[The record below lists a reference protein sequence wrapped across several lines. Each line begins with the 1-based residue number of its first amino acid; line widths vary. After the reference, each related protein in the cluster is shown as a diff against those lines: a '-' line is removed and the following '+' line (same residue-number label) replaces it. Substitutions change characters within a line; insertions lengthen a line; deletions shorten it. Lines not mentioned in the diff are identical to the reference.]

1 MKEAIAI
8 AGIAMIFGI
17 ADADAGNPR
26 AGRNILPVAQ
36 KASPYHAKRWHPA
49 IYRHR
54 ETYRRRER
62 DRYIGR
68 SPSGPIQEPASP
80 GRMPERGSY

>member
-8 AGIAMIFGI
+8 VGIAMLFGI

-26 AGRNILPVAQ
+26 PGRNILPVAQ

-54 ETYRRRER
+54 GTYR